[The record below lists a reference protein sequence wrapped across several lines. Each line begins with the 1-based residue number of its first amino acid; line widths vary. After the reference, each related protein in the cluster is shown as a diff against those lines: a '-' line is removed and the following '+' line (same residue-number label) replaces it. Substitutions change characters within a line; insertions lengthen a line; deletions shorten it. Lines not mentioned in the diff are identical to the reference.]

1 MGKEESEVMAKK
13 RKAGKN
19 YEARCMA
26 FAEQC
31 LDETKSKTQAV
42 RDAKLGNG
50 NYESERKLA
59 SRMSTKTEQVLEN
72 CKVFS
77 QQELN
82 INHKAVVMQYIELLN
97 DPKATVKDKITIW
110 DKVAGLL
117 GLNRIITENKTELT
131 VAQEIAELVDDLI
144 SECG

>member
-1 MGKEESEVMAKK
+1 MGAKESEVMAIR

-31 LDETKSKTQAV
+31 LDETKSKTQAI
-42 RDAKLGNG
+42 RDAELGNG
-50 NYESERKLA
+50 NYKSERTLA
-59 SRMSTKTEQVLEN
+59 SRMSTKTEQLLER

-82 INHKAVVMQYIELLN
+82 INHKAVVMNYIELLN
-97 DPKATVKDKITIW
+97 DPEVTVRDKITIW
-110 DKVAGLL
+110 DKIAGLL

-131 VAQEIAELVDDLI
+131 VSQEIAELVNDLKD
-144 SECG
+144 ECS